1 MFLTTE
7 GEVQRTPAMVARVIE
22 AVARAHWR
30 TVKAALAREGK
41 KALTV
46 RRTSREALRTSN
58 ARNGTGGA

>member
-1 MFLTTE
+1 MFLMAEDDVRRMPPT
-7 GEVQRTPAMVARVIE
+7 VARVIE

>member
-1 MFLTTE
+1 MLDDTRPWSPD
-7 GEVQRTPAMVARVIE
+7 EVVK
-22 AVARAHWR
+22 AVARAYWR